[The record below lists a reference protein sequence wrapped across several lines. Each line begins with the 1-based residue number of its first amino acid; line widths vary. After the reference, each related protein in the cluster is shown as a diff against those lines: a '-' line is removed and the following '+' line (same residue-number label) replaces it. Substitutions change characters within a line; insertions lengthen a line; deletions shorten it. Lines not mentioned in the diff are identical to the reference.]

1 MKFFG
6 DRLLRKEDPRLL
18 TGRGRYV
25 GDVRLPGMLHVA
37 MLRSP
42 HGHARIGRVDVERA
56 RGMAGVVDV
65 VTFADLGS
73 AATMLPIIPVEP
85 ALRGVNMTIIAGDR
99 ARYVGEV
106 VAAVV
111 AENRYVAE
119 DARDAI
125 VVDYEPLPAVHALVP
140 ADGGTPVH
148 DDVPD
153 NIAGRLTYRTGDV
166 DAALARAPHVVR
178 DRFTAGRGGGQPMEP
193 RGVTADV
200 RGGLVTVWASTQ
212 VPHQIRQFI
221 ANVLGMPAHMVRVI
235 SPDVG
240 GAFGAKLIV
249 YQEDVLVPFL
259 ALRLERPVQWL
270 EDRLEHMAAATQE
283 RQQVHDV
290 TVAFDDDG
298 RILALRDHFAHD
310 TGAYTPRGLVL
321 PRLTASMLSG
331 PYRIPS
337 LEIQLTSL
345 YTNRVPVTPYRGAG
359 QPHSVFVVERLM
371 DRVARETG
379 RDPAD
384 VRLTNL
390 VTPAEMPY
398 DVGLPHYRDAT
409 TVIYESGDYPATLR
423 RALEIADYKAAVER
437 SALARR
443 TGRARGIGI
452 ACYVDITGVG
462 PFEGATVRIDAAG
475 RISAFTGAP
484 SQGQSHETTFAQIC
498 ADELGVTPADVSIV
512 EGDTATIGHGIG
524 TFASRAAVVAGSALV
539 LAARDVRSRA
549 VALAARL
556 LGVREEEIEQRG
568 TEFGVPGDARALSL
582 AQLAAAAGIPTPGH
596 DPGLESTRFF
606 QPPGTTYA
614 HGAHVVEVEVDAAT
628 AAVTILGYWVAHD
641 CGRLINPLVVEGQIQ
656 GGIAMGLGNALLE
669 EAAYTDDGQ
678 PVATSFMDYLLP
690 TATDVP
696 AVTMDHLET
705 PATVNP
711 LGMKGAG
718 ESGTLPVPAAIA
730 AAVEN
735 ALSAHGITIREVP
748 LSIRRLDTLLR
759 RASD

>member
-25 GDVRLPGMLHVA
+25 GDLRLPGMLHVA

-42 HGHARIGRVDVERA
+42 HAHARIGVIDVEAA
-56 RGMAGVVDV
+56 RRMAGVVDV
-65 VTFADLGS
+65 VTFADLGA
-73 AATMLPIIPVEP
+73 AATMLPIVPVEP
-85 ALRGVNMTIIAGDR
+85 ALRGKNVTVLAGDR

-111 AENRYVAE
+111 ADSRYVAE

-125 VVDYEPLPAVHALVP
+125 TVEYEPLPAVQTLAP
-140 ADGGTPVH
+140 ADDGVPVH

-153 NIAGRLTYRTGDV
+153 NVAGRLTYRTGDV
-166 DAALARAPHVVR
+166 DAAVARAPHVLR
-178 DRFTAGRGGGQPMEP
+178 ERFTAGRGGGQPMEP

-200 RGGLVTVWASTQ
+200 RGGLLTVWASTQ

-221 ANVLGMPAHMVRVI
+221 GHVLGLPAHTIRVI
-235 SPDVG
+235 TPDVG
-240 GAFGAKLIV
+240 GGFGAKLIV

-290 TVAFDDDG
+290 TVAFDDEG
-298 RILALRDHFAHD
+298 RILGFRDHFAHD

-337 LEIQLTSL
+337 LEIELTSL

-359 QPHSVFVVERLM
+359 QPHAVFVIERVM
-371 DRVARETG
+371 DRIAQETG
-379 RDPAD
+379 RDPAQ
-384 VRLTNL
+384 VRFTNL
-390 VTPAEMPY
+390 VTPGEMPY
-398 DVGLPHYRDAT
+398 DVGVPHYREPT

-423 RALEIADYKAAVER
+423 RALEIADYEARAGR
-437 SALARR
+437 CALARR
-443 TGRARGIGI
+443 AGRPRGVGI

-462 PFEGATVRIDAAG
+462 PYEGATVRVDPAG
-475 RISAFTGAP
+475 RISVFTGAP

-498 ADELGVTPADVSIV
+498 ADELGVTPADVTIL
-512 EGDTATIGHGIG
+512 EGDTGTIGYGVG
-524 TFASRAAVVAGSALV
+524 TFASRAAVVAGSAIA
-539 LAARDVRSRA
+539 LAARDVRARA
-549 VALAARL
+549 CALAARL
-556 LGVREEEIEQRG
+556 LGVREDEVEQRG
-568 TEFGVPGDARALSL
+568 AEFAVPGDSRAVSF
-582 AQLAAAAGIPTPGH
+582 AQLAAAAGLPAPGH
-596 DPGLESTRFF
+596 DPGLEATRFF

-614 HGAHVVEVEVDAAT
+614 HGAHVVEVEVDPAT
-628 AAVTILGYWVAHD
+628 AAVTVMGYWVTHD

-669 EAAYTDDGQ
+669 EAIYGDDGQ
-678 PVATSFMDYLLP
+678 PLATSFMDYLLP

-696 AVTMDHLET
+696 SVTMDHLET

-718 ESGTLPVPAAIA
+718 ESGTLPVPAVIA

-735 ALSAHGITIREVP
+735 ALSGRGVVIREMPV
-748 LSIRRLDTLLR
+748 SVRRLDALLR
-759 RASD
+759 PTP

>member
-25 GDVRLPGMLHVA
+25 GDLRLPGMLHVA

-42 HGHARIGRVDVERA
+42 HAHAKIRGLDVDAA
-56 RGMAGVVDV
+56 RRLAGVVDV
-65 VTFADLGS
+65 VTFADLGP
-73 AATMLPIIPVEP
+73 AAAVLPIVPVEP
-85 ALRGVNMTIIAGDR
+85 ALRGKNLTILAGDR
-99 ARYVGEV
+99 TRYVGEV

-111 AENRYVAE
+111 AESRYVAE

-125 VVDYEPLPAVHALVP
+125 TVDWEPLPAVQSLAP
-140 ADGGTPVH
+140 AEGGVPVH

-153 NIAGRLTYRTGDV
+153 NVAGRLTYRAGDV
-166 DAALARAPHVVR
+166 DAVLRRAPRVVR
-178 DRFTAGRGGGQPMEP
+178 ERLTAGRGGGQPMEA
-193 RGVTADV
+193 RGVTADL
-200 RGGLVTVWASTQ
+200 RAGLLTVWASSQ

-221 ANVLGMPAHMVRVI
+221 GHVLGLPSHMIRVI
-235 SPDVG
+235 TPDVG
-240 GAFGAKLIV
+240 GGFGAKLIV

-290 TVAFDDDG
+290 TVAFDDEG
-298 RILALRDHFAHD
+298 RILALRDHFTHD

-321 PRLTASMLSG
+321 PRLSASMLSG
-331 PYRIPS
+331 PYRIPA

-359 QPHSVFVVERLM
+359 QPHSVFVIERVM
-371 DRVARETG
+371 DRIARETG

-398 DVGLPHYRDAT
+398 DVGLPHYREAA

-423 RALEIADYKAAVER
+423 RALEISDYTVRAER
-437 SALARR
+437 CALARR
-443 TGRARGIGI
+443 AGRLRGVGI

-462 PFEGATVRIDAAG
+462 PYEGATVRIDAAG
-475 RISAFTGAP
+475 RIFVFTGAP

-498 ADELGVTPADVSIV
+498 ADELGVTPADVTIL
-512 EGDTATIGHGIG
+512 EGDTATIGHGVG
-524 TFASRAAVVAGSALV
+524 TFASRAAVVAGSAIA

-549 VALAARL
+549 VALAARV
-556 LGVREEEIEQRG
+556 LGVPEDEIEQRG
-568 TEFGVPGDARALSL
+568 TEFTVPGDTRVVSL
-582 AQLAAAAGIPTPGH
+582 AQVAAAAGVPAPGH
-596 DPGLESTRFF
+596 DPGLEATRFF

-614 HGAHVVEVEVDAAT
+614 HGAHVVEVEVDPAT
-628 AAVTILGYWVAHD
+628 AAVTVLGYWVTHD

-669 EAAYTDDGQ
+669 EALYGDEGQ
-678 PVATSFMDYLLP
+678 PLATSFMDYLIP
-690 TATDVP
+690 TAAEVP

-718 ESGTLPVPAAIA
+718 ESGTLPVPAVIA

-735 ALSAHGITIREVP
+735 ALSGRAVTVREMP
-748 LSIRRLDTLLR
+748 LSIRRVDALLR
-759 RASD
+759 AGA